1 MAMVHHDVATY
12 RDRWRMR
19 EAKDSVR
26 PATKAQI
33 VEFAQRARDAET
45 KEQILTAFAEVI
57 LRNARQHW
65 VEEFWP
71 IIRR

>member
-1 MAMVHHDVATY
+1 
-12 RDRWRMR
+12 MR
-19 EAKDSVR
+19 ETKDSVR
-26 PATKAQI
+26 PATKADI
-33 VEFAQRARDAET
+33 AEFAQRARDAET

-65 VEEFWP
+65 VDEFWD

>member
-1 MAMVHHDVATY
+1 M
-12 RDRWRMR
+12 
-19 EAKDSVR
+19 R
-26 PATKAQI
+26 PATKAEI

-65 VEEFWP
+65 VEEFWL

>member
-1 MAMVHHDVATY
+1 
-12 RDRWRMR
+12 MR
-19 EAKDSVR
+19 EAKNAVR
-26 PATKAQI
+26 PATKAEI

-57 LRNARQHW
+57 LRNTRQHW
-65 VEEFWP
+65 VDEFWD